1 MSTHTADVRRLCNK
15 YSTDELPE
23 ECKDMMLELARE
35 RDELRR
41 LGDDLVS
48 AMKRSVDVGCTDHL
62 DCAPDGGQFWYDAIK
77 MWDK

>member
-1 MSTHTADVRRLCNK
+1 MDTKS
-15 YSTDELPE
+15 
-23 ECKDMMLELARE
+23 LAVKVGLLNDDFVEALAQLLAVAAE

-41 LGDDLVS
+41 RGDDLVA

-77 MWDK
+77 MWGIHAK